1 MLLLGLTLTGQSGQ
15 LFIEFVRLVN
25 KVEILSRDRPVFW
38 LFENVASMTL
48 DVKRLCPAFL
58 EVLKKILFEF
68 QCNPTTWDAINF
80 SPQQRRRFF
89 WGNIPG
95 LY

>member
-15 LFIEFVRLVN
+15 LFIEFVHLVN

-58 EVLKKILFEF
+58 E
-68 QCNPTTWDAINF
+68 
-80 SPQQRRRFF
+80 
-89 WGNIPG
+89 
-95 LY
+95 

>member
-25 KVEILSRDRPVFW
+25 KVEILSRDRLVFW

-48 DVKRLCPAFL
+48 DVKRFMSCFL
-58 EVLKKILFEF
+58 GVSVLIIKLYIVIKKMD
-68 QCNPTTWDAINF
+68 TF
-80 SPQQRRRFF
+80 S
-89 WGNIPG
+89 
-95 LY
+95 